1 MHARQQRPRRALAGL
16 GLGQAI
22 PQDAS
27 CAPLS
32 AGAASSHAG
41 ARTGQKPVGCGN
53 GDPAWLDHARR
64 GTRHHGRTSAL
75 KGTRQTGGFGP
86 NSFFGFGSSPP
97 PQHAMPTRRSR
108 EHSLVAAGIRRMPLR
123 GKTGFQCPGCAA
135 RWSAAW
141 WRAPGAAR
149 RSQER
154 RALGNCAHNT
164 RPGSRRGTCLA
175 GAPAAGIDLP
185 ARPRSG
191 GSGGRPGGTSSGGGG
206 HFGPAQSFWGGHFAV
221 RFDLICNAQR
231 RVSARLPM

>member
-1 MHARQQRPRRALAGL
+1 MESTAHGARMHACMHARQQRPRRALAGL
-16 GLGQAI
+16 GLGQAT

-41 ARTGQKPVGCGN
+41 AGRVRNRWGGN

-97 PQHAMPTRRSR
+97 APATCRCNKTFSGAQPGSGGDQEDA
-108 EHSLVAAGIRRMPLR
+108 AAG
-123 GKTGFQCPGCAA
+123 GETGFQCPGCAA

-149 RSQER
+149 RGGRSETAHTIPG
-154 RALGNCAHNT
+154 RA
-164 RPGSRRGTCLA
+164 PGA
-175 GAPAAGIDLP
+175 EPAWQ
-185 ARPRSG
+185 ARPRPELTFRRG
-191 GSGGRPGGTSSGGGG
+191 LEAGAAGGGRGGPAREGGATLVRPS
-206 HFGPAQSFWGGHFAV
+206 HFGGAT
-221 RFDLICNAQR
+221 L
-231 RVSARLPM
+231 L